1 MTACG
6 KTTNYNTDSDPSLCL
21 KLVESA
27 QKMDLPVRVGNTVGT
42 DDFYE
47 AQGTLLTFGSKFELF
62 KRRACPENPDEL
74 CLGRLDGTF
83 CTISEVDKMNWLEE
97 LRRDHSII
105 NFEMEAPLFLSF
117 TRRANIPAA
126 VICAAMLNRLNGD
139 QITTPKGKLRY
150 LVGLRA

>member
-47 AQGTLLTFGSKFELF
+47 AQ
-62 KRRACPENPDEL
+62 
-74 CLGRLDGTF
+74 GRLDGTF

-139 QITTPKGKLRY
+139 QITTPKDKMYEFIDNVLKLGIQYVKDR
-150 LVGLRA
+150 VAQDDQFTFEKIGN

>member
-47 AQGTLLTFGSKFELF
+47 AQGTFF
-62 KRRACPENPDEL
+62 KLVPQPPCPENPDGL
-74 CLGRLDGTF
+74 FLGRLDGTF

-139 QITTPKGKLRY
+139 QITTPKGRLELDSR
-150 LVGLRA
+150 LG

>member
-47 AQGTLLTFGSKFELF
+47 AQGT
-62 KRRACPENPDEL
+62 
-74 CLGRLDGTF
+74 
-83 CTISEVDKMNWLEE
+83 V
-97 LRRDHSII
+97 
-105 NFEMEAPLFLSF
+105 
-117 TRRANIPAA
+117 
-126 VICAAMLNRLNGD
+126 
-139 QITTPKGKLRY
+139 
-150 LVGLRA
+150 